1 MTSYPLQTITDYKS
15 FRKYKAQLKYKYNK
29 AHFS

>member
-1 MTSYPLQTITDYKS
+1 MTTYPLQMISNYKS

-29 AHFS
+29 AHLS